1 MDAGGHS
8 DGLGYFFQSMTVNL
22 TQEQASAYSKKLS
35 ESATRFATT
44 LKAQALGV
52 HPEFGTTAEEH
63 ENYLIQLGKNKP
75 LYRSIE
81 AELKKAALL
90 SDVLEYIYANEL
102 GYSYKLK
109 DVNTDPRHVGE
120 DQIIK
125 FGASVINGKS
135 LSFNIDQET
144 AEFEVRE
151 GRILEL
157 PFSAVY
163 YYEPWKEKPKAI
175 DHIKKI
181 VVKENETSNEAGSQE
196 ASNRIKE
203 LRKEK
208 EEANRDF
215 LGNLAVSSTGQIP
228 IVGPIVKKAK
238 QAIYDDKPGEELLGL
253 MDDIPVLGTVKGV
266 FDNVVDHSKKLSSI
280 QSEISKEQSKYF
292 SELFDVSSVS
302 IESSKKDD
310 KNMLFFNRAFDLEST
325 LMQYDLQENGLN
337 SYIYRYERIEGEP
350 QPGSSTPVLKT
361 PEEAT
366 KAVNDFQSNYKND
379 SDAAKLLKGNSQMVV
394 GDYSTPGKV
403 VSAEDVSEEMENY
416 FRSNPFREYSFDSY
430 SSWRNTNDDYFYKSS
445 NQ

>member
-1 MDAGGHS
+1 MRLD
-8 DGLGYFFQSMTVNL
+8 
-22 TQEQASAYSKKLS
+22 
-35 ESATRFATT
+35 
-44 LKAQALGV
+44 
-52 HPEFGTTAEEH
+52 
-63 ENYLIQLGKNKP
+63 
-75 LYRSIE
+75 
-81 AELKKAALL
+81 LKKRL
-90 SDVLEYIYANEL
+90 
-102 GYSYKLK
+102 
-109 DVNTDPRHVGE
+109 
-120 DQIIK
+120 
-125 FGASVINGKS
+125 
-135 LSFNIDQET
+135 
-144 AEFEVRE
+144 
-151 GRILEL
+151 
-157 PFSAVY
+157 
-163 YYEPWKEKPKAI
+163 
-175 DHIKKI
+175 
-181 VVKENETSNEAGSQE
+181 
-196 ASNRIKE
+196 IKE

-302 IESSKKDD
+302 IESSNKDD